1 MQRAQRPMGHYQSF
15 HHIHYP
21 GSPRKERRDRKGENN
36 ILKDN
41 GQEFP
46 IFDEKY

>member
-1 MQRAQRPMGHYQSF
+1 MGHYQSF
-15 HHIHYP
+15 QHIHYH
-21 GSPRKERRDRKGENN
+21 GSPRKERRESKGVKN